1 MAYFAIDKGI
11 LLDYTILKGFS
22 KEAKLILLR
31 DHMNHLKRLL
41 TLFAVLSLN
50 GAYAQEFLPSAIY
63 QLDKRFTHHTI
74 VVEKSTHQLFLYEFA
89 QDQNPKLLKKYQIAT
104 GKITGDKLV
113 QGDKKTPEGIYFF
126 QRFHS
131 SETLIS
137 KYGDTGLIYGAGAF
151 TLNYPNEIDR
161 RKGKTGGG
169 IWLHSTDDDKRVS
182 KGLDSRG
189 CVVAVDADLKD
200 ISQYIDLTNTP
211 TIIVQDMNFLTK
223 ETWEKNR
230 SEILSAVNSW
240 STAWQQKDF
249 DSYIN
254 SYSQTE
260 FSHHIKGNY
269 NQYKTYKRH
278 VFARKDKPEINF
290 SDISILSNGEYVV
303 VTLVQDYNSK
313 FIQDIGKKTLYLKK
327 NAKYE
332 WKIVAELFNKINRED
347 NVAFTP
353 SMRFF
358 NNNVTK
364 NSSKE
369 RKDDS
374 GSI

>member
-1 MAYFAIDKGI
+1 MKH
-11 LLDYTILKGFS
+11 
-22 KEAKLILLR
+22 LILASALIISIAT
-31 DHMNHLKRLL
+31 NS
-41 TLFAVLSLN
+41 F
-50 GAYAQEFLPSAIY
+50 AQEFLPSTIY
-63 QLDKRFTHHTI
+63 QLDKRFTHHAL
-74 VVEKSTHQLFLYEFA
+74 VVEKSTHQLFLYEFGGNEA
-89 QDQNPKLLKKYQIAT
+89 PKLFKKYQIAT
-104 GKITGDKLV
+104 GKITGNKDV
-113 QGDKKTPEGIYFF
+113 QGDKKTPEGIYHF

-211 TIIVQDMNFLTK
+211 TIIVQDLTFLSQ
-223 ETWEKNR
+223 ETWTKNKD
-230 SEILSAVNSW
+230 EIMQTVQSW
-240 STAWQQKDF
+240 MNAWQNKDF
-249 DSYIN
+249 KNYIN
-254 SYSQTE
+254 AYSKAE
-260 FSHHIKGNY
+260 FNHHRKGNY
-269 NQYKTYKRH
+269 NQYKTYKRAI
-278 VFARKDKPEINF
+278 FARKDKPTINF
-290 SDISILSNGEYVV
+290 SDISILSNNEYVV
-303 VTLVQDYNSK
+303 VTLVQDYNSR
-313 FIQDIGKKTLYLKK
+313 FIKDIGKKTLFLKK
-327 NAKYE
+327 NSNYE
-332 WKIVAELFNKINRED
+332 WKIVAELFNKIDRNE
-347 NVAFTP
+347 NIAFTP